1 MRILKR
7 PLDWQERSHQCI
19 VHAWTL
25 SKTELETLNSSELP
39 LRENKEVFCFFFVFG
54 ETSQYEIG
62 GGVEKEKDRNYVLK
76 MVLSVY
82 ETQRKK

>member
-19 VHAWTL
+19 VHARTL

-39 LRENKEVFCFFFVFG
+39 LCENKEVFCFFVFG
-54 ETSQYEIG
+54 ETSQYETG
-62 GGVEKEKDRNYVLK
+62 GGEWR
-76 MVLSVY
+76 
-82 ETQRKK
+82 ETKIEIMS

>member
-1 MRILKR
+1 MSNPTERSRKMRILKR

-39 LRENKEVFCFFFVFG
+39 LCENKEVFCFFLFLVRHLNMKLGG
-54 ETSQYEIG
+54 EWRKRKIEI
-62 GGVEKEKDRNYVLK
+62 
-76 MVLSVY
+76 MS
-82 ETQRKK
+82 